1 MDMTPALKVNPGPDF
16 NDKTVL
22 ERYLPKEV
30 GTRWVPL
37 LKYKWGN
44 LELQNDHAFSIM

>member
-16 NDKTVL
+16 DDKTVL
-22 ERYLPKEV
+22 ERSLPKEV

-37 LKYKWGN
+37 LV
-44 LELQNDHAFSIM
+44 